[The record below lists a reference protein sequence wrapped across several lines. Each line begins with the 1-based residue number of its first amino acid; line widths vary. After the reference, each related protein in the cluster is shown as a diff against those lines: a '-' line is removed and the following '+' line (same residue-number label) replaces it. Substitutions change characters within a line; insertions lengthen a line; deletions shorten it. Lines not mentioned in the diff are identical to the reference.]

1 FQGNGLLRL
10 DSERL
15 KGRLV
20 QGGVGFRVQ
29 HIVTTFDAEEMLTQ
43 LKASEMAM
51 HPGTRGAGCHAN
63 VQTQTS
69 GLGKIIVD
77 PRQNRLICNE
87 GVTTLALLR
96 LDSRTIDSASE
107 LLLEICVW
115 VKGPYGANTC
125 SPYCKGE
132 RAPMRLV
139 DLLPGL
145 KFGQFRIQN

>member
-1 FQGNGLLRL
+1 
-10 DSERL
+10 
-15 KGRLV
+15 
-20 QGGVGFRVQ
+20 
-29 HIVTTFDAEEMLTQ
+29 MLTERQ
-43 LKASEMAM
+43 AGEMAM
-51 HPGTRGAGCHAN
+51 DPGTRGAGCHAH

-77 PRQNRLICNE
+77 PRQNGLICNE

-115 VKGPYGANTC
+115 VKGPYGANTRG
-125 SPYCKGE
+125 PHRKGE
-132 RAPMRLV
+132 RTPMGLV